1 MTLPHTRVS
10 NFIHWFALHVGKYKW
25 KLCYHAI
32 AVGIS
37 SQLCSWE
44 GHWEV
49 SQKNVL
55 SGIDLRA
62 DPSGLRTEGWNWPI
76 FELCYSCGLQWGT
89 LKSWGCMFCI
99 LPIIHTECCFVQMEI
114 PFVSQ
119 AYERQDKVS
128 DSSFICLMLSRTV
141 LKLNSLWIL
150 WRFPSL
156 PCTFSPQENGGVV
169 GSVRRQVWLLMRA
182 KVLISYVEN
191 IGVVQLRKR
200 NWIRIILLSQ

>member
-1 MTLPHTRVS
+1 M
-10 NFIHWFALHVGKYKW
+10 
-25 KLCYHAI
+25 CYHAI
-32 AVGIS
+32 ASGIG

-62 DPSGLRTEGWNWPI
+62 GPSGLRTEELNGPI
-76 FELCYSCGLQWGT
+76 FELCYSCVLQWGP

-99 LPIIHTECCFVQMEI
+99 LPSRNTECCSVKMEI

-119 AYERQDKVS
+119 AYERQYRVS
-128 DSSFICLMLSRTV
+128 DFSFIYLILPRTA
-141 LKLNSLWIL
+141 LKLNSLWIF
-150 WRFPSL
+150 WRFPSP
-156 PCTFSPQENGGVV
+156 PCTFSLQVDGGVV
-169 GSVRRQVWLLMRA
+169 GSVRREVWLFVRA
-182 KVLISYVEN
+182 KVLNTCVED

-200 NWIRIILLSQ
+200 NWIRPVQCWE

>member
-1 MTLPHTRVS
+1 MKH
-10 NFIHWFALHVGKYKW
+10 KW
-25 KLCYHAI
+25 KLWYHAI
-32 AVGIS
+32 AFGIS

-44 GHWEV
+44 GHWEA

-62 DPSGLRTEGWNWPI
+62 GPSGLRTEGLNRPI
-76 FELCYSCGLQWGT
+76 IELCYSCVLQWGT

-99 LPIIHTECCFVQMEI
+99 FPIRHTECCFVEMDI

-119 AYERQDKVS
+119 AYERQDRVS
-128 DSSFICLMLSRTV
+128 DFSFIYFMLSWTV
-141 LKLNSLWIL
+141 LKLKSLWIF

-156 PCTFSPQENGGVV
+156 PCTFSLQENGGVV
-169 GSVRRQVWLLMRA
+169 GSVRREVWLLVRA
-182 KVLISYVEN
+182 KVLNSCVED
-191 IGVVQLRKR
+191 IGAVQLRKR